1 MLIELIELKA
11 QELLDQIKKIDAVI
25 LNKQNEVERWKDRAV
40 NITAPVGTEKIQ
52 ASGSLQ
58 KMADAVCEYVNLEEE
73 DIRQL
78 FQQRRY
84 IISIIEQLSVTEYEL
99 LYNIYVLQLDF
110 DDAAEAAS
118 RSRSWVNSAHG
129 RALQN
134 VQRILD
140 RQKVNETVQNC

>member
-1 MLIELIELKA
+1 MQNNIKA
-11 QELLDQIKKIDAVI
+11 QDFLDQIKKIDTVI

-40 NITAPVGTEKIQ
+40 NITSPVGSEKVQ

-58 KMADAVCEYVNLEEE
+58 KMADAVCEYVKLEEE

-78 FQQRRY
+78 FKQRRY
-84 IISIIEQLSVTEYEL
+84 IISVIEQLNVTEYEL

-110 DDAAEAAS
+110 DDAAEAAT

-140 RQKVNETVQNC
+140 SEKVKETA